1 MAPTKNP
8 LIAVKSVPG
17 RFEPFA
23 KAGRAEHFI
32 IMLGDTLPAEESA
45 ALRTAGHCLAKHMI
59 QTTLVSEV
67 RHSYLANF
75 AFLPNLIFKSMKSP
89 GIPRN
94 SAPLIEK
101 RSKLSFNGLSQGERR
116 EMDLSISH

>member
-67 RHSYLANF
+67 RHLSLFVYYSCKYF
-75 AFLPNLIFKSMKSP
+75 VV
-89 GIPRN
+89 
-94 SAPLIEK
+94 LIEVENRILQLNPK
-101 RSKLSFNGLSQGERR
+101 IEIRNKHE
-116 EMDLSISH
+116 